1 MKAAI
6 GAILTL
12 VLLGCSNYRPIVL
25 EQKPV
30 GGAPGASAPDTKP
43 GDGEPTPVP
52 DTYKAEDITFKNIYD
67 SVLKSSCVNCH
78 KQSPTDPSNVG
89 ADDVNLEDYA
99 HTSKHL
105 HEISK
110 AVQKDRMPKKPLPPL
125 TQKQKDYL
133 IAWIDAGGFEN
144 GKPQQPTP
152 PPAPA
157 PVPTPTPVPTPAP
170 APVPAPVPTPI
181 PAPTPTPEPQ
191 PLTYDV
197 INTKVIQTN
206 CLKCHKHTDDDDSD
220 KIFLTTYEEVF
231 ANRNGVESEIKDG
244 EMPPKRGIP
253 LTDEQ
258 RNMILDWIK
267 AGAPQ
272 N

>member
-206 CLKCHKHTDDDDSD
+206 
-220 KIFLTTYEEVF
+220 
-231 ANRNGVESEIKDG
+231 
-244 EMPPKRGIP
+244 
-253 LTDEQ
+253 
-258 RNMILDWIK
+258 
-267 AGAPQ
+267 
-272 N
+272 